1 MRLKVTLL
9 LLLGLFLKKEFCL
22 ASSENEENLC
32 DIKITDFNTYEITCP
47 KPEPENNAT
56 ASNTDDNQDEEG
68 KMCCRL
74 QKIVRQVVPSSKDQR
89 VETYYHDKLVWDNV
103 ADDCKLETTL
113 DADDKYVKMIENGFV
128 EGNSCKVILKSNI
141 SESDSTAYLSSK
153 D

>member
-9 LLLGLFLKKEFCL
+9 LLLASFLQKEFCL
-22 ASSENEENLC
+22 ASFDNC
-32 DIKITDFNTYEITCP
+32 DIKITNFNTYEITCP

-56 ASNTDDNQDEEG
+56 ASNTDDNQEEG